1 MNLKFEKAKLKREL
15 SKSGKEYDFY
25 RVQENEFG
33 EKNGE
38 SIEVGKLKAI
48 YHETNGHISSTKQ
61 DSTLYRKLKIP
72 MLLCLYE
79 DATFLNI
86 GDTVTINGRIF
97 KVTGLVNVQEWNII
111 GDVSLEVVDDGKVW
125 LFTNYK
131 ESWYL

>member
-38 SIEVGKLKAI
+38 TIEVGKLRAI
-48 YHETNGHISSTKQ
+48 YHERNGHISSTKQ

-111 GDVSLEVVDDGKVW
+111 GDVSLEVVDDGKV
-125 LFTNYK
+125 
-131 ESWYL
+131 